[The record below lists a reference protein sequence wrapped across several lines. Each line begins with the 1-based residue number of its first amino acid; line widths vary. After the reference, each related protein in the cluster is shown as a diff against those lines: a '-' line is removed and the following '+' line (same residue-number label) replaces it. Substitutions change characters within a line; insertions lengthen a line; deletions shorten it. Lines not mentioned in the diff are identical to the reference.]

1 MHQANKFLKPL
12 NFLRGFFLISPAT
25 MKPATLLNSEQF
37 KLTLRRLCREI
48 IEHFELDED
57 CIIIGMQPRGIN
69 LGRRMVAELKELA
82 PKLNVVYGEIDV
94 SLYRDDFRKREV
106 FNLKESKMDFL
117 IEDKRVILVDDVLFT
132 GRTIRAGLDAI
143 LDYGRPREVQLM
155 VLIDRRFKRQLPIEA
170 KYIGKQVDSI
180 ASQRV
185 TVKWKDIDGKDE
197 VMLYTEIDE

>member
-1 MHQANKFLKPL
+1 
-12 NFLRGFFLISPAT
+12 

-37 KLTLRRLCREI
+37 KLTLKRLCHQI
-48 IEHFELDED
+48 IEDFESEED

-69 LGRRMVAELKELA
+69 LGRRIVSELKVLA
-82 PKLNVVYGEIDV
+82 PKQSVIYGEIDV

-117 IEDKRVILVDDVLFT
+117 IEGKRVILVDDVLFT

-143 LDYGRPREVQLM
+143 LDYGRPNEVQLM

-180 ASQRV
+180 ASQKV
-185 TVKWKDIDGKDE
+185 TVKWEGLDGRDE
-197 VMLYTEIDE
+197 VMLYSELDNE